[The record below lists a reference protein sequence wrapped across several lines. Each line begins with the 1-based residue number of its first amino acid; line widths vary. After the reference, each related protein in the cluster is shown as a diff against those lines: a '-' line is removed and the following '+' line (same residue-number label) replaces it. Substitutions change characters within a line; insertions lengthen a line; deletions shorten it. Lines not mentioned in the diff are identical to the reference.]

1 MDNNKDKTKDNM
13 CKAKYGRLIGNIILF
28 VIYVDF
34 SNTNMGFYKFLIGDF
49 PIIYSIILTI
59 IYLLF
64 LIKSVFSIISIVYIA
79 RANKRYNCDNK
90 IEGDTIYKK
99 AQLFGNIGWV
109 IFGVSILLT
118 IVLSITTFIKTIG
131 SI

>member
-1 MDNNKDKTKDNM
+1 MSNNKDTTKNNM

-34 SNTNMGFYKFLIGDF
+34 SNTEMGFYKFLIGDF

-64 LIKSVFSIISIVYIA
+64 LIKSIFSIISIVYIA
-79 RANKRYNCDNK
+79 KANKRYNCDNK
-90 IEGDTIYKK
+90 IEADIIYKK

-109 IFGVSILLT
+109 IFGISILLT
-118 IVLSITTFIKTIG
+118 ILLSIMTFMKTVGNI
-131 SI
+131 